1 MHTRVIKPTSLSRP
15 ELDRYLSRGWY
26 RIGQTMM
33 TCRFVLFSDV
43 LRSAVWTRLELD
55 AHTFR
60 KSQRRVMRRI
70 EEQLRVEVGD
80 PIIDDAH
87 EAVYQRYRTIAR
99 GERSATLTDFLYGD
113 RVTSLDVFHTRE
125 IRFILEDGTPGGRL
139 VGFSWFD
146 LGREAL
152 QSLVGVYDP
161 AYGHLS
167 LGYASMLYEM
177 RWGMERGYRW
187 FYPGYV
193 LPGDAAM
200 DYKLRAG
207 AMEFL
212 DHDGSWRPW
221 DAFDPT
227 RQATR
232 LLEERL
238 AVVRRHLE
246 DREVPHAQELYPM
259 FEAPAWHTN
268 LANCLPEPMVVT
280 IPLAAPRN
288 VLCVSWDMERAAYRL
303 RRCLRASAISR
314 SIHDD
319 TDDGTPVELMVVMEE
334 VATREEP
341 AAIAA
346 VAAEDKGRLP
356 IMV

>member
-1 MHTRVIKPTSLSRP
+1 MHTRVIKPTNLSGL

-26 RIGQTMM
+26 RIGQTLM

-43 LRSAVWTRLELD
+43 LRSAVWTRLDLRT
-55 AHTFR
+55 HRFR

-70 EEQLRVEVGD
+70 EAQLRVEIGD
-80 PIIDDAH
+80 PILDAEH
-87 EAVYQRYRTIAR
+87 ESLYQRYRAIAR

-113 RVTSLDVFHTRE
+113 RPASLDVFRTRE
-125 IRFILEDGTPGGRL
+125 IRFLHDDGSPGGRL

-161 AYGHLS
+161 DFAHLS

-177 RWGMERGYRW
+177 RWGMENGYHW

-193 LPGDAAM
+193 LPGDSAM

-212 DHDGSWRPW
+212 DHDGAWRPW
-221 DAFDPT
+221 DAFDPA

-232 LLEERL
+232 QLEDRL
-238 AVVRRHLE
+238 AVVCRHLR

-268 LANCLPEPMVVT
+268 LANCLPDPMVVT

-288 VLCVSWDMERAAYRL
+288 VLCVSWDMERGAYRL

-314 SIHDD
+314 SVHDD
-319 TDDGTPVELMVVMEE
+319 LDDGTPVELMVVMEE

-346 VAAEDKGRLP
+346 VAADDRGRLP
-356 IMV
+356 ILV